1 MSQQLLPIGSSQF
14 EQLTAQALADLS
26 ALPIHVSSL
35 WDPWSCP
42 AELLPWLA
50 WSLSVDYWDSH
61 WNEQTKRKTIA
72 TAYFVHKHKGTVSA
86 LRQVILSLGYT
97 MTLTEWWQTSDPVG
111 TFRIT
116 VNINSAGITEL
127 MYQELTRLIN
137 DVKPLGRHLLELALA
152 LETTGQIYTS
162 GALRQGDELTIYP
175 WISENI
181 VIQGE
186 PLYCAVLQHI
196 DAMRINYE

>member
-61 WNEQTKRKTIA
+61 WNELTKRKTIA

-86 LRQVILSLGYT
+86 LRHVILSLGYT
-97 MTLTEWWQTSDPVG
+97 MTLTEWWQTSDQVG

-152 LETTGQIYTS
+152 LETTGQIYTF
-162 GALRQGDELTIYP
+162 GALLQGDELTIYP

-186 PLYCAVLQHI
+186 PLYCAALHHI